1 MADLWDVQLEIDEIL
16 VADGTYPGYDAV
28 PPNDDPDQ
36 PVTRP
41 YWAFGEPTM
50 QPDDELDGDGE
61 NDTLYIHG
69 WSNQPGKQECY
80 AMRRWLRGLL
90 DHQTIDG
97 AWTVHEEFAEVLEES
112 EGDERLFHLITRW
125 RVRTN

>member
-1 MADLWDVQLEIDEIL
+1 VADLWDVQLAIDAVL
-16 VADGTYPGYDAV
+16 VADGEYPVYDAV
-28 PPNDDPDQ
+28 PPDDPDQ
-36 PVTRP
+36 PVPLP
-41 YWAFGEPTM
+41 YLAYGEPTM
-50 QPDDELDGDGE
+50 QPDDELSGDGE

-69 WSNQPGKQECY
+69 WSAQNSKQECL
-80 AMRRWLRGLL
+80 AMRRWLKGLL
-90 DHQTIDG
+90 DHQTIAG